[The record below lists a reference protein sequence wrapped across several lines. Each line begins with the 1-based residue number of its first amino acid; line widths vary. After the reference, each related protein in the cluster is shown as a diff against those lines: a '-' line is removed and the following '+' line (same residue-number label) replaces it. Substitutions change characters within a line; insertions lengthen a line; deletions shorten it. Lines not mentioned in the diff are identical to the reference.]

1 MLVLVLLGST
11 VTLTTVSATAQ
22 QRLVDFDYFDT
33 DSQADQSRRG
43 SESQNPKTT
52 TPVPILQQINE

>member
-11 VTLTTVSATAQ
+11 VTVTTVSATAQ

-33 DSQADQSRRG
+33 DSQPDQSRRG